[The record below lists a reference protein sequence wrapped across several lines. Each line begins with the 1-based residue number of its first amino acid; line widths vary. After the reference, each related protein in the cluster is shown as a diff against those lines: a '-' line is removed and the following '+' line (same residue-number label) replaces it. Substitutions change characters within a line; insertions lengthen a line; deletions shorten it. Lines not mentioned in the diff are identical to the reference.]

1 MGASYEYPCR
11 MSTTGQ
17 RGNSS
22 RAGILAVLGAAFCF
36 GTTGTTQQLG
46 VPDISPVAVASARLL
61 CGSLFLF
68 IFAFLIERRNSKYR
82 MPRTDL
88 LIAGCGIAIYQLT
101 FFSAVDSTG
110 IAIATVTALGTAPT
124 FSAIVAYLILHEKP
138 LLNWYLGTSVTII
151 GIVLV
156 GTANGVEGFNLL
168 GILLASIAGLGFAI
182 FNVICR
188 KSLEK
193 GASDIWVTAQTFGVA
208 AIASAPFLFAESPM
222 WLTTRNGILTTLWL
236 GIFTT
241 SVGYILFMYG
251 LKRIPSSLATTV
263 VLAEPATATILAA
276 VVIGEPLV
284 AQSYLGIATVALGI
298 LYISKSKR
306 ASASL

>member
-1 MGASYEYPCR
+1 
-11 MSTTGQ
+11 MSTTGE

-46 VPDISPVAVASARLL
+46 VPDISPVAVASARLI
-61 CGSLFLF
+61 CGSIFLFL
-68 IFAFLIERRNSKYR
+68 FAFLIERRNRGYR

-88 LIAGCGIAIYQLT
+88 LIAGCGIAVYQLT

-124 FSAIVAYLILHEKP
+124 FSAIVAYVILREKP
-138 LLNWYLGTSVTII
+138 QLNWYLGTSVTIV
-151 GIVLV
+151 GIILV
-156 GTANGVEGFNLL
+156 GTANGVEGFNVF
-168 GILLASIAGLGFAI
+168 GIILASIAGLGFAI

-188 KSLEK
+188 KSLER
-193 GASDIWVTAQTFGVA
+193 GASDIWVTSQTFGIA
-208 AIASAPFLFAESPM
+208 AIASAPFLFSESPV

-251 LKRIPSSLATTV
+251 LKRIPSSLAATV

-306 ASASL
+306 ADASR

>member
-68 IFAFLIERRNSKYR
+68 IFALLIERRTSKYR

-124 FSAIVAYLILHEKP
+124 FSAIVAYLILREKP

-208 AIASAPFLFAESPM
+208 AIASAPFLFAESPV

-251 LKRIPSSLATTV
+251 LKRIPSSLAATV

>member
-1 MGASYEYPCR
+1 

-46 VPDISPVAVASARLL
+46 VPDISPLAVASARLL

-88 LIAGCGIAIYQLT
+88 LIAGCGIAIYQVT

-124 FSAIVAYLILHEKP
+124 FSAIVAYLILREKP

-168 GILLASIAGLGFAI
+168 GILLASIAGLGFAM

-193 GASDIWVTAQTFGVA
+193 GASDIWVTAQTFGIA
-208 AIASAPFLFAESPM
+208 AIASAPFLFSESPV

-251 LKRIPSSLATTV
+251 LKRIPSSLAATV

-306 ASASL
+306 ASASR

>member
-1 MGASYEYPCR
+1 

-68 IFAFLIERRNSKYR
+68 LFAFLIERRNSKYR

-124 FSAIVAYLILHEKP
+124 FSAIVAYLILREKP

-168 GILLASIAGLGFAI
+168 GILLASIAGLGFAM

-193 GASDIWVTAQTFGVA
+193 GASDIWVTAQTFGIA
-208 AIASAPFLFAESPM
+208 AIASAPFLFSESPV

-251 LKRIPSSLATTV
+251 LKRIPSSLAATV

-306 ASASL
+306 ASASR

>member
-1 MGASYEYPCR
+1 MANDERLTLSVDCGGLFLKSCALDESGTMHSKPGRIETPYPLSPER
-11 MSTTGQ
+11 FIETIKEISDSLPPTYRATIGMPGMIRHGVVISTPHYMTKSGPRTRIDPELQ
-17 RGNSS
+17 EQWSGFDMQSALGKKLAMPTRVLNDAEVHG
-22 RAGILAVLGAAFCF
+22 AGI
-36 GTTGTTQQLG
+36 
-46 VPDISPVAVASARLL
+46 IS
-61 CGSLFLF
+61 GSGYEVV
-68 IFAFLIERRNSKYR
+68 I
-82 MPRTDL
+82 T
-88 LIAGCGIAIYQLT
+88 
-101 FFSAVDSTG
+101 
-110 IAIATVTALGTAPT
+110 LGT
-124 FSAIVAYLILHEKP
+124 
-138 LLNWYLGTSVTII
+138 
-151 GIVLV
+151 
-156 GTANGVEGFNLL
+156 
-168 GILLASIAGLGFAI
+168 GLGFAI

-193 GASDIWVTAQTFGVA
+193 GANDIWVTAQTFGVA
-208 AIASAPFLFAESPM
+208 ALFSAPCLFAESPI

-251 LKRIPSSLATTV
+251 LKRIPSSLAATV

-306 ASASL
+306 GSASR

>member
-1 MGASYEYPCR
+1 
-11 MSTTGQ
+11 
-17 RGNSS
+17 
-22 RAGILAVLGAAFCF
+22 VLGAAFCF

-68 IFAFLIERRNSKYR
+68 LFAFLIERRNSKYR

-124 FSAIVAYLILHEKP
+124 FSAIVAYLILREKP

-168 GILLASIAGLGFAI
+168 GILLASIAGLGFAM

-193 GASDIWVTAQTFGVA
+193 GASDIWVTAQTFGIA
-208 AIASAPFLFAESPM
+208 AIASAPFLFSESPV

-251 LKRIPSSLATTV
+251 LKRIPSSLAATV

-306 ASASL
+306 ASASR

>member
-1 MGASYEYPCR
+1 MSASYEYPCL
-11 MSTTGQ
+11 MSTAGEKD
-17 RGNSS
+17 NSS
-22 RAGILAVLGAAFCF
+22 RTGILAVLGAAFCF

-61 CGSLFLF
+61 CGALCLF
-68 IFAFLIERRNSKYR
+68 IFAYLLERRNSGYR
-82 MPRTDL
+82 MPRIDL

-124 FSAIVAYLILHEKP
+124 FSAIVAYLILREKP
-138 LLNWYLGTSVTII
+138 LVNWYIGTSVTII

-156 GTANGVEGFNLL
+156 GTANGVEGFNFG

-193 GASDIWVTAQTFGVA
+193 GASDIWVTAQTFGIA
-208 AIASAPFLFAESPM
+208 ALFSAPFLFAESPV
-222 WLTTRNGILTTLWL
+222 WITTRNGILTTLWL

-241 SVGYILFMYG
+241 SLGYILFMYG
-251 LKRIPSSLATTV
+251 LKRIPSSLAATV

-284 AQSYLGIATVALGI
+284 GQSYLGIVTVALGI
-298 LYISKSKR
+298 LYISKRKR
-306 ASASL
+306 MSA

>member
-1 MGASYEYPCR
+1 MSASYEYPCL
-11 MSTTGQ
+11 MSTTGEK
-17 RGNSS
+17 GNSS

-61 CGSLFLF
+61 CGALFLF
-68 IFAFLIERRNSKYR
+68 IFAYLLERRNSGYR

-124 FSAIVAYLILHEKP
+124 FSAIVAYLILREKP
-138 LLNWYLGTSVTII
+138 LLNWYIGTSVTII

-156 GTANGVEGFNLL
+156 GTANGVEGFNFF
-168 GILLASIAGLGFAI
+168 GIVLASIAGLGFAI

-208 AIASAPFLFAESPM
+208 ALFSAPFLFAESPI

-251 LKRIPSSLATTV
+251 LKRIPSSLAATV

-284 AQSYLGIATVALGI
+284 GQSYLGIATVALGI
-298 LYISKSKR
+298 LYISKRKR
-306 ASASL
+306 VSA

>member
-1 MGASYEYPCR
+1 

-124 FSAIVAYLILHEKP
+124 FSAIVAYLILREKP

-208 AIASAPFLFAESPM
+208 AIASAPFLFAESPV

-251 LKRIPSSLATTV
+251 LKRIPSSLAATV

-276 VVIGEPLV
+276 VVIGEQLV

-306 ASASL
+306 ASASR

>member
-1 MGASYEYPCR
+1 
-11 MSTTGQ
+11 MSTTGE

-46 VPDISPVAVASARLL
+46 VPDISPVAVASARLI
-61 CGSLFLF
+61 CGSIFLFLF
-68 IFAFLIERRNSKYR
+68 AFLFERRNRGYR

-88 LIAGCGIAIYQLT
+88 LIAGCGIAVYQLT

-124 FSAIVAYLILHEKP
+124 FSAIVAYVILREKP
-138 LLNWYLGTSVTII
+138 QLNWYLGTSVTIV
-151 GIVLV
+151 GIILV

-168 GILLASIAGLGFAI
+168 GVVLASIAGLGFAI

-188 KSLEK
+188 KSLER
-193 GASDIWVTAQTFGVA
+193 GASDIWVTSQTFGIA
-208 AIASAPFLFAESPM
+208 AIASAPFLFSESPV

-251 LKRIPSSLATTV
+251 LKRIPSSLAAPV

-306 ASASL
+306 ADASR

>member
-1 MGASYEYPCR
+1 MSASYEYPCL
-11 MSTTGQ
+11 MSTTGE

-22 RAGILAVLGAAFCF
+22 RAGILAILGAAFCF

-61 CGSLFLF
+61 CGALFLF
-68 IFAFLIERRNSKYR
+68 IFACLLERRNSGYR

-124 FSAIVAYLILHEKP
+124 FSAIVAYLILREKP
-138 LLNWYLGTSVTII
+138 LLNWYIGTSVTII

-156 GTANGVEGFNLL
+156 GTANGVEGFNFF
-168 GILLASIAGLGFAI
+168 GIVLASIAGLGFAI

-208 AIASAPFLFAESPM
+208 ALFSAPFLFAESPV
-222 WLTTRNGILTTLWL
+222 WLSTRNGILTTLWL

-251 LKRIPSSLATTV
+251 LKRIPSSLAATV

-284 AQSYLGIATVALGI
+284 GQSYLGIVTVALGI
-298 LYISKSKR
+298 LYISKRKR
-306 ASASL
+306 VSS

>member
-1 MGASYEYPCR
+1 
-11 MSTTGQ
+11 MSTTGE

-46 VPDISPVAVASARLL
+46 VPDISPVAVASARLI
-61 CGSLFLF
+61 CGSIFLFLF
-68 IFAFLIERRNSKYR
+68 AFLFERRNRGYR

-88 LIAGCGIAIYQLT
+88 LIAGCGIAVYQLT

-124 FSAIVAYLILHEKP
+124 FSAIVAYVILREKP
-138 LLNWYLGTSVTII
+138 QLNWYLGTSVTIV
-151 GIVLV
+151 GIILV

-168 GILLASIAGLGFAI
+168 GVVLASIAGLGFAI

-188 KSLEK
+188 KSLER
-193 GASDIWVTAQTFGVA
+193 GASDIWVTSQTFGIA
-208 AIASAPFLFAESPM
+208 AIASAPFLFSESPV

-251 LKRIPSSLATTV
+251 LKRIPSSLAATV

-306 ASASL
+306 ADASR

>member
-1 MGASYEYPCR
+1 
-11 MSTTGQ
+11 MSTTGE

-46 VPDISPVAVASARLL
+46 VPDISPVAVASARLI

-68 IFAFLIERRNSKYR
+68 LFAFLIERRNRGYR

-88 LIAGCGIAIYQLT
+88 LIAGCGIAVYQLT

-124 FSAIVAYLILHEKP
+124 FSAIVAYVILREKP
-138 LLNWYLGTSVTII
+138 QLNWYLGTSVTIV
-151 GIVLV
+151 GIILV
-156 GTANGVEGFNLL
+156 GTANGVEGFNVI
-168 GILLASIAGLGFAI
+168 GVVLASVAGLGFAI

-188 KSLEK
+188 KSLER
-193 GASDIWVTAQTFGVA
+193 GASDIWVTSHTFGIA
-208 AIASAPFLFAESPM
+208 AIASSPFLFSESPV

-251 LKRIPSSLATTV
+251 LKRIPSSLAATV

-306 ASASL
+306 ADASR

>member
-1 MGASYEYPCR
+1 
-11 MSTTGQ
+11 MSTTGE

-46 VPDISPVAVASARLL
+46 VPDISPVAVASARLI

-68 IFAFLIERRNSKYR
+68 LFAFLIERRNRGYR

-88 LIAGCGIAIYQLT
+88 LIAGCGIAVYQLT

-124 FSAIVAYLILHEKP
+124 FSAIVAYVILREKP
-138 LLNWYLGTSVTII
+138 QLNWYLGTSVTIV
-151 GIVLV
+151 GIILV

-168 GILLASIAGLGFAI
+168 GVVLASIAGLGFAI

-188 KSLEK
+188 KSLER
-193 GASDIWVTAQTFGVA
+193 GASDIWVTSHTFGIA
-208 AIASAPFLFAESPM
+208 AIASSPFLFSESPV

-251 LKRIPSSLATTV
+251 LKRIPSSLAATV

-306 ASASL
+306 ADASR

>member
-1 MGASYEYPCR
+1 
-11 MSTTGQ
+11 MSTTGE

-46 VPDISPVAVASARLL
+46 VPDISPVAVASARLI
-61 CGSLFLF
+61 CGSIFLFLF
-68 IFAFLIERRNSKYR
+68 AFLFERRNRGYR

-88 LIAGCGIAIYQLT
+88 LIAGCGIAVYQLT

-124 FSAIVAYLILHEKP
+124 FSAIVAYVILREKP
-138 LLNWYLGTSVTII
+138 QLNWYLGTSVTIV
-151 GIVLV
+151 GIILV

-168 GILLASIAGLGFAI
+168 GVVLASIAGLGFAI

-188 KSLEK
+188 KSLER
-193 GASDIWVTAQTFGVA
+193 GASDIWVTSQTFGIA
-208 AIASAPFLFAESPM
+208 AIASSPFLFSESPV

-251 LKRIPSSLATTV
+251 LKRIPSSLAATV

-306 ASASL
+306 ADASR

>member
-1 MGASYEYPCR
+1 
-11 MSTTGQ
+11 MSTTGE

-46 VPDISPVAVASARLL
+46 VPDISPVAVASARLI
-61 CGSLFLF
+61 CGSIFLFL
-68 IFAFLIERRNSKYR
+68 FAFLIERRNRGYR

-88 LIAGCGIAIYQLT
+88 LIAGCGIAVYQLT

-124 FSAIVAYLILHEKP
+124 FSAIVAYVILREKP
-138 LLNWYLGTSVTII
+138 QLNWYLGTSVTIV
-151 GIVLV
+151 GIILV
-156 GTANGVEGFNLL
+156 GTANGVEGFNVF
-168 GILLASIAGLGFAI
+168 GIILASVAGLGFAI

-188 KSLEK
+188 KSLER
-193 GASDIWVTAQTFGVA
+193 GASDIWVTSQTFGIA
-208 AIASAPFLFAESPM
+208 AIASAPFLFSESPV

-251 LKRIPSSLATTV
+251 LKRIPSSLAATV

-306 ASASL
+306 ADASR

>member
-1 MGASYEYPCR
+1 
-11 MSTTGQ
+11 
-17 RGNSS
+17 
-22 RAGILAVLGAAFCF
+22 
-36 GTTGTTQQLG
+36 
-46 VPDISPVAVASARLL
+46 
-61 CGSLFLF
+61 
-68 IFAFLIERRNSKYR
+68 

-124 FSAIVAYLILHEKP
+124 FSAIVAYLILREKP

-168 GILLASIAGLGFAI
+168 GILLASIAGLGFAM

-193 GASDIWVTAQTFGVA
+193 GASDIWVTAQTFGIA
-208 AIASAPFLFAESPM
+208 AIASAPFLFSESPV

-251 LKRIPSSLATTV
+251 LKRIPSSLAATV

-306 ASASL
+306 ASASR

>member
-1 MGASYEYPCR
+1 

-68 IFAFLIERRNSKYR
+68 LFAFLIERRNGKYR

-124 FSAIVAYLILHEKP
+124 FSAIVAYLILREKP

-156 GTANGVEGFNLL
+156 GTANGVEGFNVL

-208 AIASAPFLFAESPM
+208 AFASSPFLFAESPV

-236 GIFTT
+236 GILTT

-251 LKRIPSSLATTV
+251 LKRIPSSLAATV

-306 ASASL
+306 ASASR

>member
-1 MGASYEYPCR
+1 
-11 MSTTGQ
+11 
-17 RGNSS
+17 
-22 RAGILAVLGAAFCF
+22 
-36 GTTGTTQQLG
+36 
-46 VPDISPVAVASARLL
+46 
-61 CGSLFLF
+61 
-68 IFAFLIERRNSKYR
+68 
-82 MPRTDL
+82 
-88 LIAGCGIAIYQLT
+88 
-101 FFSAVDSTG
+101 
-110 IAIATVTALGTAPT
+110 
-124 FSAIVAYLILHEKP
+124 
-138 LLNWYLGTSVTII
+138 
-151 GIVLV
+151 LV

-168 GILLASIAGLGFAI
+168 GVVLASIAGLGFAI

-188 KSLEK
+188 KSLER
-193 GASDIWVTAQTFGVA
+193 GASDIWVTSQTFGIA
-208 AIASAPFLFAESPM
+208 AIASSPFLFSESPV

-251 LKRIPSSLATTV
+251 LKRIPSSLAATV

-306 ASASL
+306 ADASR

>member
-1 MGASYEYPCR
+1 
-11 MSTTGQ
+11 MSTTGE

-46 VPDISPVAVASARLL
+46 VPDISPVAVASARLI

-68 IFAFLIERRNSKYR
+68 LFAFLIERRNRGYR

-88 LIAGCGIAIYQLT
+88 LIAGCGIAAYQLT

-124 FSAIVAYLILHEKP
+124 FSAIVAYVILREKP
-138 LLNWYLGTSVTII
+138 QLNWYLGTSVTIV
-151 GIVLV
+151 GIILV

-168 GILLASIAGLGFAI
+168 GVVLASIAGLGFAI

-188 KSLEK
+188 KSLER
-193 GASDIWVTAQTFGVA
+193 GASDIWVTSQTFGIA
-208 AIASAPFLFAESPM
+208 AIASAPFLFSESPV

-251 LKRIPSSLATTV
+251 LKRIPSSLAATV

-306 ASASL
+306 ADASR

>member
-1 MGASYEYPCR
+1 
-11 MSTTGQ
+11 MSTTGE

-46 VPDISPVAVASARLL
+46 VPDISPVAVASARLI

-68 IFAFLIERRNSKYR
+68 LFAFLIERRNRGYR

-88 LIAGCGIAIYQLT
+88 LIAGCGIAVYQLT

-124 FSAIVAYLILHEKP
+124 FSAIVAYLILREKP
-138 LLNWYLGTSVTII
+138 QLNWYLGTSVTIV
-151 GIVLV
+151 GIILV
-156 GTANGVEGFNLL
+156 GTANGVEGFNVL
-168 GILLASIAGLGFAI
+168 GVVLASIAGLGFAI

-188 KSLEK
+188 KSLER
-193 GASDIWVTAQTFGVA
+193 GASDIWVTSHTFGIA
-208 AIASAPFLFAESPM
+208 AIASSPFLFSESPV

-251 LKRIPSSLATTV
+251 LKRIPSSLAATV

-306 ASASL
+306 ADASR

>member
-1 MGASYEYPCR
+1 

-68 IFAFLIERRNSKYR
+68 IFALLIERRTSKYR

-124 FSAIVAYLILHEKP
+124 FSAIVAYLILREKP

-193 GASDIWVTAQTFGVA
+193 GASDIWVTAQTFGIA
-208 AIASAPFLFAESPM
+208 AIASAPFLFAESPV

-251 LKRIPSSLATTV
+251 LKRIPSSLAATV

>member
-1 MGASYEYPCR
+1 

-124 FSAIVAYLILHEKP
+124 FSAMVAYLILREKP

-193 GASDIWVTAQTFGVA
+193 GASDIWVTAQTFGIA
-208 AIASAPFLFAESPM
+208 AIASAPFLFAESPV

-251 LKRIPSSLATTV
+251 LKRIPSSLAATV

>member
-1 MGASYEYPCR
+1 

-68 IFAFLIERRNSKYR
+68 VFALLIERRTSKYR

-124 FSAIVAYLILHEKP
+124 FSAIVAYLILREKP

-193 GASDIWVTAQTFGVA
+193 GASDIWVTAQTFGIA
-208 AIASAPFLFAESPM
+208 AIASAPFLFAESPV

-251 LKRIPSSLATTV
+251 LKRIPSSLAATV

>member
-1 MGASYEYPCR
+1 
-11 MSTTGQ
+11 MSTTGE
-17 RGNSS
+17 RSKSS

-46 VPDISPVAVASARLL
+46 VPDISPVAVASARLI

-68 IFAFLIERRNSKYR
+68 LFAFLIERRNRGYR

-88 LIAGCGIAIYQLT
+88 LIAGCGIAAYQLT

-124 FSAIVAYLILHEKP
+124 FSAIVAYVILREKP
-138 LLNWYLGTSVTII
+138 QLNWYLGTSVTIV
-151 GIVLV
+151 GIILV
-156 GTANGVEGFNLL
+156 GTAHGVEGFNLL
-168 GILLASIAGLGFAI
+168 GVVLASIAGLGFAI

-188 KSLEK
+188 KSLER
-193 GASDIWVTAQTFGVA
+193 GASDIWVTSQTFGIA
-208 AIASAPFLFAESPM
+208 AIASSPFLFSESPV

-251 LKRIPSSLATTV
+251 LKRIPSSLAATV

-306 ASASL
+306 PDASR